1 MKGSKHKGNK
11 DLNKEHQVYKLWH
24 KHRGS
29 KLEEY
34 QHQLKHEFKEMDIS
48 FKKKRCYIL
57 HSEKG
62 RIYS

>member
-34 QHQLKHEFKEMDIS
+34 QHQLKHEFK
-48 FKKKRCYIL
+48 
-57 HSEKG
+57 
-62 RIYS
+62 